1 MPWRYVYNYIR
12 RSKNYVYIINNLYFL
27 VSGKL
32 LESHL
37 FINEYSLSLYVFNM
51 DFSDIYS
58 FSVPV
63 LTYLNT
69 DTDKMSIIKDNT
81 GKSGVYILTNLENG
95 KRYVGGYVNLSV
107 RLAQYYNINILT
119 KYRSLIHK
127 ALLKYCYSK
136 FKLEILEYC
145 LRKDIIKR
153 EQYYIDTLKP

>member
-1 MPWRYVYNYIR
+1 MLIVKAAALLKHGQSNFSVLILEYVEPEFLSAPLLQGEGLEKLSMPWRYVYNYIR
-12 RSKNYVYIINNLYFL
+12 RNKNYVYIINNLYFL

-69 DTDKMSIIKDNT
+69 DTEKLSIIKDN
-81 GKSGVYILTNLENG
+81 KENQVYINELT
-95 KRYVGGYVNLSV
+95 
-107 RLAQYYNINILT
+107 
-119 KYRSLIHK
+119 
-127 ALLKYCYSK
+127 
-136 FKLEILEYC
+136 
-145 LRKDIIKR
+145 
-153 EQYYIDTLKP
+153 